1 MIKIFIYS
9 LVYMYREYIK
19 KIIYSSGDVFLPEQI
34 NNALR
39 TDLLG
44 SSKKTFYITG
54 WSIIH
59 LLNGIIFGYLYLYFK
74 YDIKHYI
81 LNLFILHT
89 LWEIWQFIIGMS
101 KPYNL
106 TGKNNILD
114 IIVDT
119 LLFMCGAYIT
129 LKLIYKK

>member
-1 MIKIFIYS
+1 
-9 LVYMYREYIK
+9 MYREYIK